1 MAAPQEPPATG
12 PWQQATVLQIRP
24 ETPTAKTFRL
34 ELSRPRRHFP
44 GQHYVVRLTAPD
56 GYRAQ
61 RSYSVASAP
70 DENWIELTVES
81 LPGGEVSGFLNE
93 VVRPGDRLEVRG
105 PIGGYFT
112 WAGDRPILGV
122 TGGSGV
128 VPLMSMVRQARA
140 AGRPEL
146 VRLIVSVRSPEQLY
160 YAGELRG
167 PGITVAY
174 TRTAPAG
181 VGRLTGRL
189 TPADLVD
196 LVDPRR
202 DSYVC
207 GSSAFCDAATGLL
220 AGCGVPAGRIR
231 VERFG
236 PSG

>member
-1 MAAPQEPPATG
+1 MAAPQEPRATRG
-12 PWQQATVLQIRP
+12 WQQATVLEVRP

-34 ELSRPRRHFP
+34 ELSRPTGHLP

-70 DENWIELTVES
+70 SENWIELTVES
-81 LPGGEVSGFLNE
+81 LPGGEVSSFLNE
-93 VVRPGDRLEVRG
+93 VVRPDDRLEVRG
-105 PIGGYFT
+105 PIGGYFN
-112 WAGDRPILGV
+112 WDGAAPILGV
-122 TGGSGV
+122 AGGSGV
-128 VPLMSMVRQARA
+128 VPLMSMVRHARA
-140 AGRPEL
+140 IGHGEL

-160 YAGELRG
+160 YAEELRG

-174 TRTAPAG
+174 TRTGPMGLARPI
-181 VGRLTGRL
+181 GRL

-196 LVDPRR
+196 LVEPGRA
-202 DSYVC
+202 SYVC
-207 GSSAFCDAATGLL
+207 GSSGFCDAATGLL
-220 AGCGVPAGRIR
+220 AGYGVPAGQIR

>member
-12 PWQQATVLQIRP
+12 AWQQATVLEVRP
-24 ETPTAKTFRL
+24 ETPTAKTLRL
-34 ELSRPRRHFP
+34 ELSRPLRHLP

-70 DENWIELTVES
+70 NENWIELTVES

-93 VVRPGDRLEVRG
+93 VVQPGDTLEVRG
-105 PIGGYFT
+105 PIGGYFNWDST
-112 WAGDRPILGV
+112 GPILGV
-122 TGGSGV
+122 VGGSGV
-128 VPLMSMVRQARA
+128 VPLMSMLRHARA
-140 AGRPEL
+140 TGRGEL

-160 YAGELRG
+160 YADELRG

-181 VGRLTGRL
+181 LARLTGRL

-196 LVDPRR
+196 LVEPGRE
-202 DSYVC
+202 SYVC
-207 GSSAFCDAATGLL
+207 GSSGFCDAATGLL
-220 AGCGVPAGRIR
+220 TGWGVPVRQIR